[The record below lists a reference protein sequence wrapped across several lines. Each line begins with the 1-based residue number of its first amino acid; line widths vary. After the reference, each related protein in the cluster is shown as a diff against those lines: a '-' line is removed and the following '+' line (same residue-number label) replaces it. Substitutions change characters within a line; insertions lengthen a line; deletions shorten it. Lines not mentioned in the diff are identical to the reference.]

1 MKPGKS
7 REKEG
12 EARLLRAVP
21 VHQVALSLKVG
32 RLHVAMLRTPQAE
45 AHIPMSLLSGVLA
58 GWGVCTQ
65 GRASDARGV
74 GDQHDRCMRWPQR
87 RHNQKINQRVCC
99 RRNKVARRYAR
110 AAAAARSGKQPRAH
124 GDTATGERGTAAS
137 GQREV
142 ERSPSAHHKPTL
154 GARGRRRSGA
164 LPENMSKVRF
174 SETSNQA
181 PPPVSQVVRDIAAG
195 SVQVWPLASP
205 SVSKS
210 HFPMIL

>member
-12 EARLLRAVP
+12 EARLLRAVL

-87 RHNQKINQRVCC
+87 RHNQKINQLEYAAGAS
-99 RRNKVARRYAR
+99 RNK
-110 AAAAARSGKQPRAH
+110 
-124 GDTATGERGTAAS
+124 
-137 GQREV
+137 
-142 ERSPSAHHKPTL
+142 L
-154 GARGRRRSGA
+154 
-164 LPENMSKVRF
+164 
-174 SETSNQA
+174 ETSY
-181 PPPVSQVVRDIAAG
+181 
-195 SVQVWPLASP
+195 P
-205 SVSKS
+205 SGHGAIVKFED
-210 HFPMIL
+210 HT